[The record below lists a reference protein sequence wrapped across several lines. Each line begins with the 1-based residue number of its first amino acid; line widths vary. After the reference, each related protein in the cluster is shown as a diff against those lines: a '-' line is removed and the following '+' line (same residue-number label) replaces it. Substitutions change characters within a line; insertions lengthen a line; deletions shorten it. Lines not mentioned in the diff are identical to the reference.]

1 MFAILKRE
9 FKAYFQSVIGWLF
22 VAALLAIFGLY
33 FYVYNLRSGYP
44 YLSYTLS
51 AITIVFLIAV
61 PILTM
66 RSFAEERKSR
76 TDQLILTAPVSIG
89 KLVLGKYMAMV
100 AVFSIDVLL
109 FALAPLI
116 LSIFGTIPLG
126 ECYVAL
132 LGFWLY
138 GCACIAVGMFISALT
153 ESQVIAAVVSFA
165 VLFVSYMMQGITG
178 LISSDGNWITKILNC
193 LDLYAPFDSFGS
205 GCLDL
210 TGIVYYV
217 TVIALLNFLTVQS
230 IQKRRWSMTKKNLST
245 GVFSTALIAIVLV
258 LTVGLNLAVN
268 AIPSTVTSIDCSYAK
283 LYSITDQTRDYLKTL
298 DEDVTIYAWVSESG
312 KDVRIDEMLNCY
324 HDLSK
329 HIQIEYVNPS
339 TKPYFYQDYTENA
352 PSTNSL
358 IVVSDERSKVIDYY
372 DMYVYETSVD
382 YSTYGYSNELT
393 GFDAEGQITSA
404 IEYVTMD
411 ADSLPVVYEITGHE
425 EMSLGNA
432 FEDVLTK
439 ANITLSSIELLNED
453 SVPEDAAA
461 IIINSPQKDF
471 NAADAKKVIDY
482 LQNGGKAIITGIYAY
497 ADMENFSS
505 ILETYGVSI
514 TSGVIAENDSRHYY
528 NWGGPFYLLPDVN
541 SSDYT
546 AGLVGT
552 YVYIPASAGITYT
565 EQENVTYIS
574 LMDTTED
581 SVLKNNAE
589 NMQSY
594 AYEDGDE
601 KGPFSVGLAVEAGA
615 DNGETTKLTVFGT
628 PYIFSDEASQMT
640 ANNETLFADVIT
652 NLVEHTELASS
663 VIPVK
668 SYSLGNVT
676 VPALYAVLLG
686 FAVMMIV
693 PVILIIVGIVIFAVR
708 RKR

>member
-1 MFAILKRE
+1 
-9 FKAYFQSVIGWLF
+9 
-22 VAALLAIFGLY
+22 
-33 FYVYNLRSGYP
+33 
-44 YLSYTLS
+44 
-51 AITIVFLIAV
+51 
-61 PILTM
+61 
-66 RSFAEERKSR
+66 
-76 TDQLILTAPVSIG
+76 
-89 KLVLGKYMAMV
+89 
-100 AVFSIDVLL
+100 
-109 FALAPLI
+109 
-116 LSIFGTIPLG
+116 
-126 ECYVAL
+126 
-132 LGFWLY
+132 
-138 GCACIAVGMFISALT
+138 
-153 ESQVIAAVVSFA
+153 
-165 VLFVSYMMQGITG
+165 
-178 LISSDGNWITKILNC
+178 
-193 LDLYAPFDSFGS
+193 
-205 GCLDL
+205 
-210 TGIVYYV
+210 
-217 TVIALLNFLTVQS
+217 
-230 IQKRRWSMTKKNLST
+230 
-245 GVFSTALIAIVLV
+245 
-258 LTVGLNLAVN
+258 
-268 AIPSTVTSIDCSYAK
+268 
-283 LYSITDQTRDYLKTL
+283 
-298 DEDVTIYAWVSESG
+298 
-312 KDVRIDEMLNCY
+312 
-324 HDLSK
+324 
-329 HIQIEYVNPS
+329 
-339 TKPYFYQDYTENA
+339 
-352 PSTNSL
+352 
-358 IVVSDERSKVIDYY
+358 
-372 DMYVYETSVD
+372 
-382 YSTYGYSNELT
+382 
-393 GFDAEGQITSA
+393 
-404 IEYVTMD
+404 
-411 ADSLPVVYEITGHE
+411 
-425 EMSLGNA
+425 
-432 FEDVLTK
+432 
-439 ANITLSSIELLNED
+439 
-453 SVPEDAAA
+453 
-461 IIINSPQKDF
+461 
-471 NAADAKKVIDY
+471 
-482 LQNGGKAIITGIYAY
+482 
-497 ADMENFSS
+497 MENFSS